1 MRFLLDTHTFLWWT
15 LEPEQLPPKVMGIMG
30 DPGQTV
36 VFSVVSAWE
45 ALIKAGIG
53 KLVLQE
59 SLESIVRRE
68 LARNSWEVLP
78 VKLAHAWKLAELP
91 PFHKDPFD
99 RLLIA
104 QSLTEK
110 LTILG
115 KDPVFSFYK
124 DVKTLW
130 E

>member
-15 LEPEQLPPKVMGIMG
+15 LEPEKLPPKVMDIMG
-30 DPGQTV
+30 DPGHTV

-59 SLESIVRRE
+59 SLESIIRRE
-68 LARNSWEVLP
+68 LARNSWDVLP
-78 VKLAHAWKLAELP
+78 VNLAHTLKLAELP
-91 PFHKDPFD
+91 LLHKDPFD

-104 QSLTEK
+104 QSFVEG

-115 KDPVFSFYK
+115 RDPVFSAYAGVHVF
-124 DVKTLW
+124 W